1 LAVLHLSPE
10 TEALAKRIAEAWHVP
25 VEQAVRLA
33 VEASAR
39 IAAEPPPRPE
49 MSKAELIR
57 RMEEIS
63 ARSGARPLVDPRSPD
78 ELLGYDEFGLPR

>member
-1 LAVLHLSPE
+1 MLQLSPE
-10 TEALAKRIAEAWHVP
+10 TEALAKRIAEAWRVP
-25 VEQAVRLA
+25 VEKAVRLA

-39 IAAEPPPRPE
+39 IAAEPPPKPA
-49 MSKAELIR
+49 MSKDELLR

-63 ARSGARPLVDPRSPD
+63 ARAGARPLVDPRSPD

>member
-1 LAVLHLSPE
+1 M
-10 TEALAKRIAEAWHVP
+10 K
-25 VEQAVRLA
+25 LA

-39 IAAEPPPRPE
+39 IAVEPPAKPE
-49 MSKAELIR
+49 LSKDELMR

-63 ARSGARPLVDPRSPD
+63 VRSATRPLVDPRSPD